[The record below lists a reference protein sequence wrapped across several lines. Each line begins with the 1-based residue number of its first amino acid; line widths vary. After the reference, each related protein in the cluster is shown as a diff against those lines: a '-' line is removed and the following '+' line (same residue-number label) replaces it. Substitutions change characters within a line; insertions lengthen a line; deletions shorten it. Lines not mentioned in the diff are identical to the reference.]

1 MSRAGLLPASWPIS
15 IKIPLV
21 VAVLMIAIGTLV
33 TERVLS
39 KLSEIQD
46 QNLKELSGAYLD
58 GLSTSVLPHV
68 LRADI
73 WEIFDAIERSKSQYE
88 NISIVSTIVAGPDN
102 IIFAASDPGTFPTES
117 VIPKNDLETA
127 ITEDL
132 VKIRADLPVVRVIRN
147 MEYQGRTLG
156 KLVVTMDV
164 TRQLAE
170 RANVRLT
177 LIGTNA
183 AFTFLLAAFGYLLTR
198 RMTRPMQVLTEHLN
212 QSKEGIFKEID
223 TGDIANSSKEVT
235 ALFESYNAMIR
246 AVNERGMLAAT
257 LHEEE
262 KLAGLGRLAAAMAHE
277 INNPLGGMLNTL
289 ETLKRH
295 QGNPQVRRTSI
306 GLLERG
312 LKSIG
317 DVVQSSLLAYR
328 SRSARRNLTEK
339 DFTDLR
345 RLLRPEIL
353 RRAQTLKW
361 ETTWRNELA
370 IDGTS
375 VRQIGLN
382 LLLNASHA
390 AGHGGAIV
398 FHSDAD
404 KDSLRLSVQNSGRKI
419 PQDMLRCLNDNSK
432 NRLQLDDRAG
442 LGLWVICRLAEEMQ
456 GRITAINRD
465 DGAVVT
471 VEIPLG
477 GGAIRHAA

>member
-1 MSRAGLLPASWPIS
+1 
-15 IKIPLV
+15 
-21 VAVLMIAIGTLV
+21 V

-88 NISIVSTIVAGPDN
+88 NISIVSTIVASPDN
-102 IIFAASDPGTFPTES
+102 IIFAASDPGSFPTES
-117 VIPKNDLETA
+117 TIPQEHLMTA
-127 ITEDL
+127 IAETM
-132 VKIRADLPVVRVIRN
+132 VKIRSDLPVVRVIKN
-147 MEYQGRTLG
+147 MEFQGRTIG
-156 KLVVTMDV
+156 KLMVTLDV
-164 TRQLAE
+164 SRQLAE

-177 LIGTNA
+177 LIWTNTV
-183 AFTFLLAAFGYLLTR
+183 FTVLLAAFGYFLTR
-198 RMTRPMQVLTEHLN
+198 RMTRPMQVLTEHLD
-212 QSKEGIFKEID
+212 QIQEGRFKEID
-223 TGDIANSSKEVT
+223 ANGIGASGKEVST
-235 ALFESYNAMIR
+235 LFDSYNAMVR
-246 AVNERGMLAAT
+246 AVNERDMLAKT

-277 INNPLGGMLNTL
+277 INNPLGGMLNAL

-295 QGNPQVRRTSI
+295 EDNPDVRRTSI

-317 DVVQSSLLAYR
+317 DVVQTSLAAYR
-328 SRSARRNLTEK
+328 DRSARRNLNEK
-339 DFTDLR
+339 DFADLR

-353 RRAQTLKW
+353 RHAQALKW
-361 ETTWRNELA
+361 KTGWRNELA

-390 AGHGGAIV
+390 AGYGGDIS
-398 FHSDAD
+398 FRSDVD
-404 KDSLRLSVQNSGRKI
+404 KEVLRIAVQNSGRNI
-419 PQDMLRCLNDNSK
+419 PENLLRCLNDKSNSK
-432 NRLQLDDRAG
+432 LQLDDRAG
-442 LGLWVICRLAEEMQ
+442 LGLWVICRLVEDMQ
-456 GRITAINRD
+456 GQIKAMNMD
-465 DGAVVT
+465 DGAIVT

-477 GGAIRHAA
+477 GGVIRHAA

>member
-88 NISIVSTIVAGPDN
+88 NISIVSTIVADPDN
-102 IIFAASDPGTFPTES
+102 IIFAASDPGAFPTES
-117 VIPKNDLETA
+117 VIPKSHLEAA
-127 ITEDL
+127 IAEDM
-132 VKIRADLPVVRVIRN
+132 VEIRADLPVVRVIKN
-147 MEYQGRTLG
+147 MEFQGRTVG
-156 KLVVTMDV
+156 KLMVTLDV
-164 TRQLAE
+164 SRQLAE

-183 AFTFLLAAFGYLLTR
+183 VITFLLAAFGYLLTR
-198 RMTRPMQVLTEHLN
+198 RMTRPMQILTEHLD
-212 QSKEGIFKEID
+212 QTEEGSFREID
-223 TGDIANSSKEVT
+223 TVGIASSSKEIA
-235 ALFESYNAMIR
+235 ALFGSYNAMIR
-246 AVNERGMLAAT
+246 AVNERDMLAAT

-277 INNPLGGMLNTL
+277 INNPLGGMLNAL

-317 DVVQSSLLAYR
+317 DVVQTSLLAYR
-328 SRSARRNLTEK
+328 DRSARRKLGEK

-361 ETTWRNELA
+361 ETNWRKELA

-390 AGHGGAIV
+390 AGHGGAIR
-398 FHSDAD
+398 FRSDAD
-404 KDSLRLSVQNSGRKI
+404 KDNLRLSVQNSGRKI
-419 PQDMLRCLNDNSK
+419 PEDLLRCLNDKSESK
-432 NRLQLDDRAG
+432 LQLDDRAG
-442 LGLWVICRLAEEMQ
+442 LGLWVICRLVEELQ
-456 GRITAINRD
+456 GQITAMNTD

-477 GGAIRHAA
+477 GRAIRHAA